1 MSSYAHYPQD
11 IRERIALEEA
21 KLQEQ
26 IDSLTH
32 PYQEEEGK
40 LFAREIAEGEV
51 ESELD
56 RDIKAFER
64 YYPSHTSQKFIE
76 EKSVYEREERLQD
89 LRTFVLHRWQSAL
102 SEKITIWRE
111 QEIARLR
118 ADFDRRIKLWLE
130 RVREVE
136 GLIALLGSASSLF
149 SNLRGEVLNTLDMDN
164 LGDEEYYKDIVKN
177 SGLESE
183 ILDTTD
189 VDDIENKQYSGQAS
203 KSFNSLE
210 GIKKFFGA
218 ISNNQGLQKICDL
231 LGKLE
236 REESIKRTKLIKEKT
251 TYTYTHTKP
260 TKAYKEEI
268 SGVTLGRDL
277 ENLLPQ
283 ELALLDDEDF
293 SILFDAKYIENT
305 LFCFEKQG
313 YLSYLKEQEIEEERE
328 IEEEESSE
336 CKGAMIICV
345 DTSGSMQGNPEFVAK
360 AMTLFLASK
369 AISKKR
375 PCYLINFSDRI
386 ECMDFEGGG
395 GIARLNDF
403 LTLSF
408 NGGTDIA
415 PALRE
420 GVKKMQESQFE
431 KSDLLLIS
439 DGAFGGVSEDLE
451 QDIKEQREKDNR
463 FYLLDI
469 EGISAPKNLFDKHW
483 IFDSS
488 SQEIKTLFEIKEEL
502 IFEKKN

>member
-1 MSSYAHYPQD
+1 MPSYTQYPQD
-11 IRERIALEEA
+11 IRKRIALEEER
-21 KLQEQ
+21 LQEQ

-32 PYQEEEGK
+32 PYQEEEGE
-40 LFAREIAEGEV
+40 LFSREIAEGGV
-51 ESELD
+51 ERELD
-56 RDIKAFER
+56 RDIKAFEKH
-64 YYPSHTSQKFIE
+64 YPSHTSQNFIE
-76 EKSVYEREERLQD
+76 DRSVYEREERLQD
-89 LRTFVLHRWQSAL
+89 LRTFVLHRWKKAL
-102 SEKITIWRE
+102 GEKITIWRE

-118 ADFDRRIKLWLE
+118 ADFDRRIKQWLE
-130 RVREVE
+130 RVKEVE
-136 GLIALLGSASSLF
+136 ALISSLGSASSLF
-149 SNLRGEVLNTLDMDN
+149 PDLRAEALDSLDMSN
-164 LGDEEYYKDIVKN
+164 LGDEQYYKEHIKPN
-177 SGLESE
+177 AQ
-183 ILDTTD
+183 
-189 VDDIENKQYSGQAS
+189 NKIS
-203 KSFNSLE
+203 SLE
-210 GIKKFFGA
+210 GIKRFFGA
-218 ISNNQGLQKICDL
+218 ISNNSGLQKICDL

-283 ELALLDDEDF
+283 ELALLEDEEL
-293 SILFDAKYIENT
+293 SILFDAKYVENT

-313 YLSYLKEQEIEEERE
+313 YLSYLREKEVEEERE

-360 AMTLFLASK
+360 AMTLFLSSR

-395 GIARLNDF
+395 GIGKLNEF

-415 PALRE
+415 PALRA
-420 GVKKMQESQFE
+420 GVEKMQEPQFE

-451 QDIKEQREKDNR
+451 RTIQEQREKDNR

-469 EGISAPKNLFDKHW
+469 GGISAPKNLFDKHW
-483 IFDSS
+483 VFDSN
-488 SQEIKTLFEIKEEL
+488 SQKIETLYEIKEEL
-502 IFEKKN
+502 IFDKK

>member
-1 MSSYAHYPQD
+1 MSSYTHYPQD

-51 ESELD
+51 ERELD

-89 LRTFVLHRWQSAL
+89 LRTFVLHRWQKAL

-136 GLIALLGSASSLF
+136 SLITSLGSASSLF
-149 SNLRGEVLNTLDMDN
+149 PDLRSEVLNTLDMN
-164 LGDEEYYKDIVKN
+164 HLGDEQYYKEIAKN
-177 SGLESE
+177 HSS
-183 ILDTTD
+183 
-189 VDDIENKQYSGQAS
+189 SS
-203 KSFNSLE
+203 PNSLD

-251 TYTYTHTKP
+251 TYTYTHTKL

-313 YLSYLKEQEIEEERE
+313 YLSYLKEQEIEEDRE

-420 GVKKMQESQFE
+420 GVKKMQEPQFE

-451 QDIKEQREKDNR
+451 QEIKEQREKDNR

-469 EGISAPKNLFDKHW
+469 GGISAPKNLFDKHW
-483 IFDSS
+483 IFDSG
-488 SQEIKTLFEIKEEL
+488 SQEIKTLYEIKEEL
-502 IFEKKN
+502 IFEKKS